1 MSALLRLSLRTISR
15 RLFQSAM
22 CVLGVA
28 LGVAVVVA
36 IDIANESASRAFTLS
51 SESLVGRAT
60 HQIIGGPNGFDT
72 SLYARLRLEL
82 GIQASAPVVS
92 EYARV
97 PGSDRAL
104 RLLGIDPLAEQPF
117 RSYLMSADEALDILA
132 MTSLMTEPGAV
143 ILSESLAAELGLARG
158 DSLQISVAGR
168 FTAARLVGT
177 LLPDNQASQQG
188 LDDLIISDISTAQ
201 EMLGMPGRLSRI
213 DLILTAAE
221 LEQLSAA
228 LPIGLQLVDVKQEN
242 SLDQMIAA
250 FELNLQAMSWLAL
263 VVGVFLIYNT
273 ISFSVVQR
281 RESLGIMRSL
291 GATRPQIF
299 HLILLEAVIL
309 GVVGTAL
316 GLALGIIFGRG
327 ALALVS
333 QTISD
338 LYFSVTVQRIS
349 IAPGTLIKGGL
360 IGMAASLLAAA
371 LPSWDATR
379 TPAAGVMKRSSQEVS
394 ARQRLPLITLVAAL
408 LNGLGALLLTAGQ
421 SLVLGFGALMCIV
434 VGGAL
439 FTPLALLLACRLL
452 DAPMR
457 ALFGVLGG
465 LAARA
470 VIRSLSRTAVAVAA
484 LTIAVSVIVGISAMI
499 GSFRLTVAD
508 WLTTSLGAQV
518 YVSPPLFASN
528 NASAD
533 VPRRVQA
540 IAAAVPG
547 VRAVSSARHVSLI
560 APDYPDLP
568 PINLLASDFDIAEAG
583 RRFKWTTVPA
593 GQHQAELDGGAIM
606 VSEPFAHRRGIDENN
621 KQLRLQTE
629 RGVVHFEVFGVY
641 YDYSTDQGSVTMAR
655 QIYDRYFDD
664 PFLSSLAIFTQ
675 PEADVGAVIDE
686 LRARLAEYD
695 LLVQDNASLRSGALE
710 VFDRTFSIT
719 VALRLLTTL
728 VAFIGILSALMSLQL
743 EQAREYGVMRATGMT
758 APQLTRF
765 ALLQTGLMGL
775 VAGLLALP
783 IGLVM
788 SLVLTHVINLRS
800 FGWTMQ
806 FRPQPE
812 HFAEALAVA
821 LIAALLAGAYP
832 AWLLGKLRPAAA
844 LRRE

>member
-1 MSALLRLSLRTISR
+1 MSAILRLSLRTISR

-28 LGVAVVVA
+28 LGVAVVIA

-72 SLYARLRLEL
+72 ALYTRLRLEL
-82 GIQASAPVVS
+82 GIKTSAPVVS

-97 PGSDRAL
+97 PGSDRPL

-117 RSYLMSADEALDILA
+117 RNYLVGADEALDIFA

-143 ILSESLAAELGLARG
+143 ILSESLAAELGLEGG
-158 DSLQISVAGR
+158 DFLQISAGGR
-168 FTAARLVGT
+168 FNAARLVGI
-177 LLPDNQASQQG
+177 LLPDDQVSRQG
-188 LDDLIISDISTAQ
+188 LDDLVISDISTAQ
-201 EMLGMPGRLSRI
+201 EMLGRHGRLSRI
-213 DLILTAAE
+213 DLILSAEE
-221 LEQLSAA
+221 LERLPAA

-263 VVGVFLIYNT
+263 VVGIFLIYNT

-281 RESLGIMRSL
+281 REVLGIMRSL
-291 GATRPQIF
+291 GSTRPQIF
-299 HLILLEAVIL
+299 RLILLEALLL
-309 GVVGTAL
+309 GLLGTAL

-349 IAPGTLIKGGL
+349 IAPGTLLKGAVLGL
-360 IGMAASLLAAA
+360 AASALAAA

-379 TPAAGVMKRSSQEVS
+379 TPPAGVMKRSSQELS

-408 LNGLGALLLTAGQ
+408 LICLGLLLLAAGE
-421 SLVLGFGALMCIV
+421 SLVLSFGALMCIV

-439 FTPLALLLACRLL
+439 FTPVTLLAASRLL
-452 DAPMR
+452 DPLMR
-457 ALFGVLGG
+457 GLFGVLGG

-508 WLTTSLGAQV
+508 WLASSLGAQV

-528 NASAD
+528 NASVD
-533 VPRRVQA
+533 VPLRVQA
-540 IAAAVPG
+540 IAEAVPG
-547 VRAVSSARHVSLI
+547 VGAVSSARHVSLI
-560 APDYPDLP
+560 TPDYPDLP
-568 PINLLASDFDIAEAG
+568 PINLLASDFDIAGAG
-583 RRFKWTTVPA
+583 RRFKWTTAPA
-593 GQHQAELDGGAIM
+593 GQHQALLDGGAIM
-606 VSEPFAHRRGIDENN
+606 VSEPFAYRRGIDQSNN
-621 KQLRLQTE
+621 RLSLQTE
-629 RGVVHFEVFGVY
+629 RGAVSFDVFGVY
-641 YDYSTDQGSVTMAR
+641 YDYSTDQGTVYMAR
-655 QIYDRYFDD
+655 HIYDRYFDD

-675 PEADVGAVIDE
+675 TDADVAAVIDD
-686 LRARLAEYD
+686 LRVRLAEYD
-695 LLVQDNASLRSGALE
+695 LLAQDNASLRSGALE

-783 IGLVM
+783 IGLAM

-806 FRPQPE
+806 FTPQPE

-821 LIAALLAGAYP
+821 IIAALLAGAYP
-832 AWLLGKLRPAAA
+832 AWLLGKLQPAEA